1 MLTVLLLT
9 PLIGVAG
16 IILGCSNERQSKQVA
31 LLASL
36 ANFALSLVLW
46 GEYDGNCGH
55 FQFVQDWSSVTFCH
69 FIIGLDGLSLFFVLL
84 TTFIIPSCILGTPA
98 LPRIPSNTANIPAV
112 KSFLIALL
120 VVETL
125 LIALFVVLDLLLFY
139 ICFESV
145 LIPLF
150 LLIGIWSH
158 SPHKVRLASCCSY
171 TLCLA
176 PYLCYYPLL
185 PYICP

>member
-55 FQFVQDWSSVTFCH
+55 FQFVQDWCSVTFCH
-69 FIIGLDGLSLFFVLL
+69 FIIGLDGISLFFVLL
-84 TTFIIPSCILGTPA
+84 TTFIIS
-98 LPRIPSNTANIPAV
+98 
-112 KSFLIALL
+112 
-120 VVETL
+120 
-125 LIALFVVLDLLLFY
+125 
-139 ICFESV
+139 ICFVGS
-145 LIPLF
+145 
-150 LLIGIWSH
+150 
-158 SPHKVRLASCCSY
+158 
-171 TLCLA
+171 
-176 PYLCYYPLL
+176 PYLISISSSTFTISDVNP
-185 PYICP
+185 